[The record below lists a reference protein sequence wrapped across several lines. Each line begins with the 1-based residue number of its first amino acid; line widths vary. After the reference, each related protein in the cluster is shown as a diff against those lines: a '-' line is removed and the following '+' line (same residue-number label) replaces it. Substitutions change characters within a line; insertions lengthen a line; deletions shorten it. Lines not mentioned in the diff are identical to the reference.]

1 MRFEKSRA
9 RLHAQIDMHSKLHL
23 AAIEYMGRSARL
35 RIDGLTEFHLRSI
48 AQKRRWRNYQMFN
61 EQGGSTK

>member
-1 MRFEKSRA
+1 MSFEKSRIQ
-9 RLHAQIDMHSKLHL
+9 LHAKIDMHAKLHL
-23 AAIEYMGRSARL
+23 AAIKYQVINAQQ
-35 RIDGLTEFHLRSI
+35 RIAGLTEFHLRSI